1 MFKKADFRK
10 VVKTIA
16 SVSTVLTIA
25 SINHAAAGD
34 NEVRFELTDNPG
46 SWFDT
51 GSEVAGSR
59 SIAIASPGV
68 RV

>member
-46 SWFDT
+46 S
-51 GSEVAGSR
+51 
-59 SIAIASPGV
+59 
-68 RV
+68 